1 MALATKFDVNIICIN
16 RHDKHDRLQP
26 HRHVT
31 QIMTATPDPASACA
45 TSPALTVLKKF
56 RLLFGSV
63 RQHFRE
69 VESRC
74 GISGS
79 QLWIL
84 QEVQKQPEIGIGEL
98 ATALSIHQ
106 STCSLLVEK
115 LVKKGLLR
123 KDRRSDD
130 QRRVGLLLTAT
141 ATSLLANAPGP
152 AEGLLPDALLA
163 MSPAEL
169 AQLDTALDSLL
180 GKLQNQNPR
189 FADKPLAEL

>member
-1 MALATKFDVNIICIN
+1 
-16 RHDKHDRLQP
+16 
-26 HRHVT
+26 
-31 QIMTATPDPASACA
+31 MTATPDTTSACA

-69 VESRC
+69 VENRC

-98 ATALSIHQ
+98 AAALSIHQ

-130 QRRVGLLLTAT
+130 QRRVGLLLTDT

-163 MSPAEL
+163 MSAAEL

>member
-1 MALATKFDVNIICIN
+1 
-16 RHDKHDRLQP
+16 
-26 HRHVT
+26 
-31 QIMTATPDPASACA
+31 MTTAPDTP
-45 TSPALTVLKKF
+45 LVVLKKF

-84 QEVQKQPEIGIGEL
+84 QEVHGQPAIGIGDL
-98 ATALSIHQ
+98 AAVLSIHQ

-123 KDRRSDD
+123 KERRQDD
-130 QRRVGLLLTAT
+130 QRRVGLVLTA
-141 ATSLLANAPGP
+141 AAEEMLVKAPGP
-152 AEGLLPDALLA
+152 AEGLLPDALQA
-163 MSPAEL
+163 MSATEL
-169 AQLDTALDSLL
+169 AQLDAALSVLL
-180 GKLQNQNPR
+180 DKLQSKNPR
-189 FADKPLAEL
+189 FADKPLADL